1 MTKRNKILL
10 SLIVV
15 ALVVA
20 GIVLVESK
28 PRITNNTLDD
38 IPNSI
43 LIKGE
48 LKEIDKGCAYDIRC
62 TITIDDKVIM
72 TDPGHVT
79 RDYMEELIKNGSG
92 NTTDIFELEKQG
104 KLKESGHFKLSPKD
118 KTMVEAFVHVHE
130 DGELSIY
137 GSNEYYVRVVK

>member
-1 MTKRNKILL
+1 MKNIYKILGF
-10 SLIVV
+10 LIVV
-15 ALVVA
+15 AIA
-20 GIVLVESK
+20 IVLFTLFADKSK
-28 PRITNNTLDD
+28 TSEVPEN

-48 LKEIDKGCAYDIRC
+48 LKEINKGCAYDVRC

-79 RDYMEELIKNGSG
+79 KEYIDELIKNGSG
-92 NTTDIFELEKQG
+92 NTTDIVELEKQG
-104 KLKESGHFKLSPKD
+104 KLKESGHFILAPKD

-130 DGELSIY
+130 NGELSIY
-137 GSNEYYVRVVK
+137 GSNQYYVRIVK